1 MLQRAA
7 SNAYSWW
14 WASHIRT
21 KQSKWLDSNLHEM
34 EDMVKKMLKL
44 IEADADSF
52 AKRAELYFKRRPELI
67 GFVQDAYRAYRALA
81 ERYDHISGEL
91 HKANHTIATACP
103 DQVQYAMLEEEDNLP
118 KAIIPIDP
126 SKINKP
132 LVEGL
137 MNKRRESE
145 SSIKKQQ
152 KKTDVLQISEEKA
165 REEIGKLQKEILVLQ
180 TEKEF
185 IKSSYESGIA
195 KYWDIEK
202 KIMDAQEKVSQ
213 LQDEFSTSA
222 IIEDNEARSLMT
234 ATALKSC
241 EDAMVNL
248 QEQRRKSLE
257 QVKVESER
265 IKVAN
270 EKLKILKSENGQLEV
285 ENAEMSGKATQ
296 MNFSSEKI
304 EDDALNKARL
314 DLQSICEKTKMHFE
328 TIPESSVIE
337 IAEKINELANKV
349 FTLEMTVSSQSAQ
362 INQLTLENND
372 LDRSLQKLEEE
383 KMTLINDSDA
393 LSKRLKEAEE
403 ELTKVQAIEKIIHDE
418 EFSFRENF
426 VETCHNLSNIS
437 EKLQSFKA
445 TEDGWTQDA
454 FIEDESSTLNTEP
467 EQLFQ
472 GNEITEIDV
481 INDDLK
487 EEIHATQEH
496 GNCQEDAS
504 QTEAGSQLKGAL
516 EKTDVATEALEI
528 NGLGSSQINSSVHLI
543 ISSESLL
550 DGKDH
555 TPTFCHNSPSGLD
568 SNEGI
573 LQVEYTP
580 VLTNNEEMKKRLSE
594 MEEKNDQHIQDT
606 MTSLI
611 AELKNVI
618 VVKDEEIQMLRQKLA
633 SPKTSSVL
641 TLNSWHGQQKVEN
654 TSDSSMCLQN
664 YKSQDSDTA
673 DVLNP
678 SSNKSDSIAVST
690 EKGLAENIDDDHIN
704 EQDSISP
711 IAEKFRRDIDTLIE
725 RNFEFWLRFSTS
737 FHHMQELKSKY
748 EDLQN
753 DFSKL
758 NKKALAEDSP
768 SANQDRKSES
778 APVATRL
785 RELKMELGVWLEES
799 ALLRGELQS
808 RISSLSELQEEISTA
823 MNTKMESVEVLF
835 ASYEAAKFHGEVM
848 NMKQENTKAIGELQ
862 LGQDQVKKLQA
873 EIEDQLSKLC
883 ENFEPFPP
891 GSPHDDL
898 DSPPRARVPLR
909 VFLFGAKPKKPSF
922 FERIQPVFQKQN
934 MKLRV
939 GRRFKQ
945 LQQSE
950 E

>member
-34 EDMVKKMLKL
+34 EEMVKKMLKL

-103 DQVQYAMLEEEDNLP
+103 DQVQYAMLEEDDNLP

-152 KKTDVLQISEEKA
+152 KKTDVPQISKEKA
-165 REEIGKLQKEILVLQ
+165 QEEISKLQKEILVLH

-202 KIMDAQEKVSQ
+202 QIMDMQEKVSH

-222 IIEDNEARSLMT
+222 VIEDNEARSLMT

-257 QVKVESER
+257 QAKVESER

-270 EKLKILKSENGQLEV
+270 EKLKTLKSENGQHEV

-296 MNFSSEKI
+296 MSLSAEKI
-304 EDDALNKARL
+304 VDDALNKARL
-314 DLQSICEKTKMHFE
+314 DLQFICEKTKMHFE
-328 TIPESSVIE
+328 MIPESSVIE
-337 IAEKINELANKV
+337 IAEKINEIANKV

-362 INQLTLENND
+362 INQLTSENNE

-383 KMTLINDSDA
+383 KMTLINDSNA

-403 ELTKVQAIEKIIHDE
+403 ELTKVKAIEKIIHDE

-426 VETCHNLSNIS
+426 AETCRNLSNIS
-437 EKLQSFKA
+437 QKLQSFKA
-445 TEDGWTQDA
+445 MEDGWTQDT
-454 FIEDESSTLNTEP
+454 FIEEESSTLNTES
-467 EQLFQ
+467 EHLFQ
-472 GNEITEIDV
+472 GNEITKINV
-481 INDDLK
+481 IKDDLK
-487 EEIHATQEH
+487 EEMHATQEH

-504 QTEAGSQLKGAL
+504 QTEADSQLKGAL
-516 EKTDVATEALEI
+516 EKIDVATEAQEI
-528 NGLGSSQINSSVHLI
+528 NRLGSSQINSSMHLTTN
-543 ISSESLL
+543 SESLL

-555 TPTFCHNSPSGLD
+555 TVALGQNSPSGLD
-568 SNEGI
+568 SNVGI

-580 VLTNNEEMKKRLSE
+580 LLTNNEETKKRLSE
-594 MEEKNDQHIQDT
+594 MEEKNDERTQDT
-606 MTSLI
+606 MTLI
-611 AELKNVI
+611 AELKNII
-618 VVKDEEIQMLRQKLA
+618 VVKDEEIQMLRQQLV
-633 SPKTSSVL
+633 SPKTGSVL
-641 TLNSWHGQQKVEN
+641 TVDSWHGQQKVEN

-664 YKSQDSDTA
+664 YKPQDSDTA

-690 EKGLAENIDDDHIN
+690 EKGLAE
-704 EQDSISP
+704 STP

-725 RNFEFWLRFSTS
+725 ENFEFWLRFSTS

-748 EDLQN
+748 EDLQT
-753 DFSKL
+753 DISKL
-758 NKKALAEDSP
+758 NKKASAEDSP
-768 SANQDRKSES
+768 TAVQARKSES

-785 RELKMELGVWLEES
+785 RELKTELGVWLEES

-808 RISSLSELQEEISTA
+808 RISSFSELQEEISSA
-823 MNTKMESVEVLF
+823 MNAKMESVEVLF
-835 ASYEAAKFHGEVM
+835 TPYEAAKFHGEVM

-873 EIEDQLSKLC
+873 EIEDHLSKSC
-883 ENFEPFPP
+883 EKFEPFPP
-891 GSPHDDL
+891 GSPHGHL
-898 DSPPRARVPLR
+898 DSPPRTRVPLR

-945 LQQSE
+945 FAQSE